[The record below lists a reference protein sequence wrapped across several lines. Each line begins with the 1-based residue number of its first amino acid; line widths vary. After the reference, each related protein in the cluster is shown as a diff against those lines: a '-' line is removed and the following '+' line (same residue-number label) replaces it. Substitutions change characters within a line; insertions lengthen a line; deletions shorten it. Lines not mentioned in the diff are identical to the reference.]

1 MTTPADCQA
10 LATGARPGTQFYA
23 PSVELL
29 DENSASIVIPPDAS
43 AGGRSHP
50 VHADIER
57 AEVTQTHHGAAQM
70 SVTLNNQ
77 RHELSTPPKPIVPF
91 WKYNRFDYV
100 RFGNKMLVNFGYV
113 QGANQTGSESSVEF
127 QKNLM
132 IRARITDMTY
142 AFPNSGGAKV
152 TLKGEDA
159 ISLLN
164 AKPATDTQ
172 YRNKDEI
179 FMVND
184 ALTRSSSGL
193 TLATGPRET
202 LTEPLRS
209 VTHSKT
215 QSYFQFIE
223 AFAKRLDYEV
233 WIDIDDANKIHFEKS
248 RSLVLDEVCDLT
260 WDKDL
265 IDFNPKFKGWDVYT
279 RATAGG
285 SNPSRRAPVREVIN
299 ASEVDSDLHAS
310 PEGGTLLSAV
320 DARRTFFSVG
330 DGDQENSVSVNV
342 SNLDD
347 RRAELMG
354 AAELRRSAREF
365 LTADATTIGMPSLRP
380 GIHVNIKKLYAPFD
394 GLYYVTQV
402 THTIDASGY
411 RTKLKLR
418 RPGMLDPSTYPGSAS
433 GG

>member
-10 LATGARPGTQFYA
+10 LTTGARPGTQFYA

-29 DENSASIVIPPDAS
+29 DEKRESIVIPPDAS
-43 AGGRSHP
+43 AGGKSHP

-77 RHELSTPPKPIVPF
+77 RHERSAPPKPIVPF
-91 WKYNRFDYV
+91 WKYNRLDYV
-100 RFGNKMLVNFGYV
+100 KFGNKMLVNFGYV
-113 QGANQTGSESSVEF
+113 QGANQTGSNSGITL
-127 QKNLM
+127 QKKLM

-142 AFPNSGGAKV
+142 SFPNSGGAKV

-164 AKPATDTQ
+164 AKPEKDTP

-179 FMVND
+179 YMVKD
-184 ALTRSSSGL
+184 ALKRSKSGL
-193 TLATGPRET
+193 TLADGPREV
-202 LTEPLRS
+202 LSESLRS
-209 VTHSKT
+209 VTHSKS
-215 QSYFQFIE
+215 QSYYQFIE

-233 WIDIDDANKIHFEKS
+233 WIDIDDENKIHFEKS
-248 RSLVLDEVCDLT
+248 RSLLSKEICNLT

-285 SNPSRRAPVREVIN
+285 SNPSRREPVREVIN
-299 ASEVDSDLHAS
+299 ASEVKSDLHAS
-310 PEGGTLLSAV
+310 PEGGELISAV
-320 DARRTFFSVG
+320 DARKDYFPIG

-342 SNLDD
+342 SNLDKK
-347 RRAELMG
+347 RAKLMG
-354 AAELRRSAREF
+354 AAELLRSAREF
-365 LTADATTIGMPSLRP
+365 LTADATAIGMPTLRP

-418 RPGMLDPSTYPGSAS
+418 RPGMLDPKTYPGGAS
-433 GG
+433 RG